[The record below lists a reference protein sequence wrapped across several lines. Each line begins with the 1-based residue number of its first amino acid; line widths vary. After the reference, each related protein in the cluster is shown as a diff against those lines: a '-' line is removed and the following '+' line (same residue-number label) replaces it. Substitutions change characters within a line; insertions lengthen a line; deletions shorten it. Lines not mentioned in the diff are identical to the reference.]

1 MGMSSS
7 VLLKSKVGRLL
18 TFFFLYMSEGLPHGF
33 ATVAVATEMRS
44 QGVSPAN
51 VNWFVAII
59 LLPWAWKW
67 AIGPVVDVFYV
78 DRLGRRRV
86 WIVAAQSMM
95 VLTLL
100 AALPIDFN
108 AQIMLFTGIL
118 LIHNIFSATQDVAI
132 DALACGMLK
141 EEERGLANGLMFGG
155 AHLGALIGGA
165 GSLYLA
171 GFLSNYFP
179 GEVAFKSTFLFVAG
193 CILLITVLVSLRLK
207 EPRTKREAKPEDG
220 SDVARVTEEIGRY
233 VSDAVRAL
241 FGTRAALL
249 GMIFALLP
257 VGAHAL
263 STPLQTNLAVELGF
277 DKTQIAHLMSVTG
290 IVWIVG
296 CVIGGLLSDV
306 FGRRK
311 MLALYCLGTIIPTI
325 YLAVMMDRLG
335 WIMPIDPKLADA
347 TALPEGLVVVFWT
360 ASLGFYLFNGLMY
373 GTRTAL
379 FMDLTTPA
387 VAATQFTAYMSLVNL
402 TISYSMAW
410 QGECVERLG
419 YPITFTLDAA
429 LGLLCLLLLPW
440 MTRTKA
446 SDELTAGG

>member
-1 MGMSSS
+1 M
-7 VLLKSKVGRLL
+7 

-33 ATVAVATEMRS
+33 ATVAVAAEMRS
-44 QGVSPAN
+44 QGVGPAK

-78 DRLGRRRV
+78 DRLGRRRM
-86 WIVAAQSMM
+86 WIVLAQSMM

-100 AALPIDFN
+100 LALPIDFN
-108 AQIMLFTGIL
+108 AQIVLFTGIL
-118 LIHNIFSATQDVAI
+118 LILNIFSATQDVAI
-132 DALACGMLK
+132 DALACGVLK

-155 AHLGALIGGA
+155 AHLGGIIGGA

-171 GFLSNYFP
+171 GFLSKHFP
-179 GEVAFKSTFLFVAG
+179 EEVAFKSTFLFVAG
-193 CILLITVLVSLRLK
+193 CLLLITMLVSLRLK

-220 SDVARVTEEIGRY
+220 SDVAHVLEEIGRY
-233 VSDAVRAL
+233 VTDAIRAL
-241 FGTRAALL
+241 FGTRAALA
-249 GMIFALLP
+249 GMVFALLP

-277 DKTQIAHLMSVTG
+277 DETRIANLMFVTG
-290 IVWIVG
+290 MVWVVG
-296 CVIGGLLSDV
+296 CVIGGLLSDF

-311 MLALYCLGTIIPTI
+311 MLALYCLGTVIPTL
-325 YLAVMMDRLG
+325 YLALMMDRLG
-335 WIMPIDPKLADA
+335 WIMPVDPKLADT

-360 ASLGFYLFNGLMY
+360 ASLGFAVFNGLMY
-373 GTRTAL
+373 GARTAL
-379 FMDLTTPA
+379 FMDITTPA

-419 YPITFTLDAA
+419 YPVTFTVDAA

-440 MTRTKA
+440 MTRA
-446 SDELTAGG
+446 RAPDEVTAGSG